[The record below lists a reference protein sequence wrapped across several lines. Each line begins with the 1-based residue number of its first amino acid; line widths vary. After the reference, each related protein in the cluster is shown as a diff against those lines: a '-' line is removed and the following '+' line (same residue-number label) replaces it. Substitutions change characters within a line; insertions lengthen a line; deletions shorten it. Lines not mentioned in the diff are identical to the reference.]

1 MSTIRF
7 SHDEMVRE
15 AKFSPE
21 DMIEI
26 QMRRQ
31 DHTRLGFAYQLAF
44 VRLTQRFPAQQ
55 PLEII
60 DDLLI
65 YVSVQLDI
73 ATDQIELYQRRQPT
87 VAEHRIA
94 LLEYLGLRRFGEVE
108 SELLEKF
115 LFEEACRLE
124 QTGPL
129 LVQAKQFLKE
139 KGILFPADD
148 TLRRLIAAQKQA
160 AREYIYVRLAG
171 SLSSPFK
178 ERLDEMLIAGDKRL
192 TPFQSLKAPPG
203 KASPKAMLRLAAKLE
218 LIQATGV
225 LEIDL
230 SWLNNNYQ
238 RSLTRYAQR
247 CSADRMRNLKEEH
260 RCTVLVCF
268 LWQVYRDTVDQMVE
282 MHHKLMTRLYNQAQD
297 DMDVQTRKQRR
308 MIRSSLTTLHTLG
321 QVILDEAV
329 ADESLRQTFF
339 N

>member
-1 MSTIRF
+1 MSTVRF
-7 SHDEMVRE
+7 SHDEIVRE

-21 DMIEI
+21 DMTEI

-44 VRLTQRFPAQQ
+44 VRLAQRFPAQQ

-87 VAEHRIA
+87 VTEHRIA
-94 LLEYLGLRRFGEVE
+94 LLEYLGLHRFGEVE

-148 TLRRLIAAQKQA
+148 TLRRLIVTQKQA
-160 AREYIYVRLAG
+160 AREHIYVRLAD

-178 ERLDEMLIAGDKRL
+178 GQLDEMLIARDKRL
-192 TPFQSLKAPPG
+192 TPFQSLKEPPG
-203 KASPKAMLRLAAKLE
+203 KASPHGMLRLATKLE

-238 RSLTRYAQR
+238 RSLTRYARR
-247 CSADRMRNLKEEH
+247 CSADRMR
-260 RCTVLVCF
+260 T
-268 LWQVYRDTVDQMVE
+268 
-282 MHHKLMTRLYNQAQD
+282 
-297 DMDVQTRKQRR
+297 
-308 MIRSSLTTLHTLG
+308 
-321 QVILDEAV
+321 
-329 ADESLRQTFF
+329 
-339 N
+339 